1 MENSKFSN
9 NLNPSL
15 SYYNSKNCGFF
26 VKNSDDN
33 GNVTVTSTEPDP
45 DIPMIDVNS
54 NSCLT
59 CNIGLCF
66 EHNIS
71 NITNDNDEWLNSD
84 SQQNP
89 ADNVIDSEGALRAK
103 NNVQNS
109 FSLINDRKSQIEN
122 SRKILNEKISNFSRQ
137 QEELFGQIDALKN
150 QMIAAIEKRAQ
161 ELTEGWVKK

>member
-1 MENSKFSN
+1 M
-9 NLNPSL
+9 
-15 SYYNSKNCGFF
+15 
-26 VKNSDDN
+26 
-33 GNVTVTSTEPDP
+33 
-45 DIPMIDVNS
+45 
-54 NSCLT
+54 
-59 CNIGLCF
+59 
-66 EHNIS
+66 
-71 NITNDNDEWLNSD
+71 
-84 SQQNP
+84 
-89 ADNVIDSEGALRAK
+89 IDSEGALRAK